1 MRKYQYTSFSINGSK
16 VFGVV
21 DAKTESDAVK
31 LIAAKG
37 ETVMEVVPVTNST
50 VIHHKKGGGTKA
62 LKLNTIELSKL
73 FRGLS
78 LLLEA
83 EFSFDDSMSIAIQT
97 QSSKKLKQLLV
108 GIREMIAEGSSI
120 AAAFEQ
126 KVEMSSGCK
135 AMLMSGEQTG
145 CVNASIE
152 KLAQYYSNQADFKK
166 TILESLAYPV
176 FLICLLII
184 VLVLLS
190 LQLVPALEPI
200 FSETGSTPPFLI
212 SALGAVGEF
221 IESKGIIILVL
232 LFAVLVFL
240 LLEGGRK
247 AAFKALSGFLS
258 KLPWVGSY
266 WRRLFAGRYLRMLS
280 VLVESKVPLIG
291 ALQLSATVSENLQP
305 KLIDVSVRVSEGA
318 SLGKSFQNAE
328 VFDDYIVSIVSMGEA
343 SNRLAFSLDQAAS
356 LIEDKSKSTMDRVLA
371 VFSPTITI
379 AIGLLV
385 GGLVISVM
393 TALLS
398 LNDVVLQ

>member
-1 MRKYQYTSFSINGSK
+1 M
-16 VFGVV
+16 FGIV
-21 DAKTESDAVK
+21 DAKSESDAVK

-37 ETVMEVVPVTNST
+37 ETVLEVVPANSPAI
-50 VIHHKKGGGTKA
+50 VNRKQEIETKA
-62 LKLNTIELSKL
+62 LKLNTTELAKL
-73 FRGLS
+73 FQGLS

-83 EFSFDDSMSIAIQT
+83 GFSFDDGMSIAIQT
-97 QSSKKLKQLLV
+97 QSSKKLKQPLI
-108 GIREMIAEGSSI
+108 GIRELIAEGSSI

-126 KVEMSSGCK
+126 KLEMSSGCK
-135 AMLMSGEQTG
+135 AMLMSGEQSG
-145 CVNASIE
+145 RVNASIE
-152 KLAQYYSNQADFKK
+152 RLAQYYSSQADFKK
-166 TILESLAYPV
+166 SILESLAYPV

-200 FSETGSTPPFLI
+200 FSETGSPPPFLI
-212 SALGAVGEF
+212 AALGAVGGF
-221 IESKGIIILVL
+221 IESNGIIILVL
-232 LFAVLVFL
+232 LLAALIVL

-247 AAFKALSGFLS
+247 AIFKLVSSFLFR
-258 KLPWVGSY
+258 LPWIGNY

-291 ALQLSATVSENLQP
+291 ALQLSATVSENLHS
-305 KLIDVSVRVSEGA
+305 KLIEVSGRVSEGA
-318 SLGKSFQNAE
+318 SLGQSFQNAG

-356 LIEDKSKSTMDRVLA
+356 LLEDKSRSTMDRALA
-371 VFSPTITI
+371 VLSPTITI
-379 AIGLLV
+379 VIGLLV